1 MFNIQTATAHS
12 KSVIKSF
19 CTFTEARYHAEKVM
33 KADFLEMDPDYT
45 CCADFIAGGQIY
57 SIEPS
62 GFKAAA

>member
-12 KSVIKSF
+12 KSIIKSF

-33 KADFLEMDPDYT
+33 GAEYFEIDHDYRD
-45 CCADFIAGGQIY
+45 CADFIAHGQCY

-62 GFKAAA
+62 GFKMAA